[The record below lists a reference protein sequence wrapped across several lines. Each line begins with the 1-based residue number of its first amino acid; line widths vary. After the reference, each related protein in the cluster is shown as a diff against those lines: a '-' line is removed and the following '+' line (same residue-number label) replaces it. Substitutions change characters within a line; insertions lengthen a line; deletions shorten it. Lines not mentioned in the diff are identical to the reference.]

1 MRLATV
7 PAAAGAL
14 WVRQGF
20 AVFFLRPMA
29 FAAMF
34 ASFLFAGFLLM
45 LVPLFGPL
53 LLSAVLP
60 MVSLGFMVATRVVLD
75 GHLPTPRSFVAPLHS
90 DQPRRKAYVQLSAFY
105 ALATVAIL
113 WLSDVADGGALD
125 ALMEGMASGKMTPE
139 QVAELVADPRLSLGL
154 VLRFGLA
161 ALLAVP
167 FWHAPA
173 LVHWDAQSCAKSLF
187 SSSIACWRNKA
198 AFTVYSLT
206 WTAVIV
212 IFALATSMVFAL
224 LGHAELIA
232 IVTMPA
238 SLMFS
243 TVFYASLYFSY
254 AACFAPEPEP
264 EPAEL
269 LA

>member
-1 MRLATV
+1 MRLETV
-7 PAAAGAL
+7 PARAGAL

-20 AVFFLRPMA
+20 AVFFKRPMA

-45 LVPLFGPL
+45 LVPLLGPL

-60 MVSLGFMVATRVVLD
+60 MVSLGFMVATRVALD
-75 GHLPTPRSFVAPLHS
+75 GHLPTPRSFVAPLHT
-90 DQPRRKAYVQLSAFY
+90 DRPRRIAYLQLGVFY
-105 ALATVAIL
+105 ALSTVLIL
-113 WLSDVADGGALD
+113 WLSDVVDGGALD
-125 ALMEGMASGKMTPE
+125 ALMEGLAGGKMTPE
-139 QVAELVADPRLSLGL
+139 QFAEQVADPHLGLGL

-173 LVHWDAQSCAKSLF
+173 LVHWDAQGCAKSLF
-187 SSSIACWRNKA
+187 SSTIACWRNKA

-206 WTAVIV
+206 WTAVILA
-212 IFALATSMVFAL
+212 FALGASLVFAV
-224 LGHAELIA
+224 LGHADLIA

-238 SLMFS
+238 SLLFS

-254 AACFAPEPEP
+254 AACFAAEPEP
-264 EPAEL
+264 KEL